1 MINVSGN
8 VEIDKAIN
16 ECDIVIVGA
25 GLFGITLAERLANEH
40 DLKILILE
48 SRDHLGGNAYSY
60 VDDLTGIEIHKYGS
74 HLFHTSNLK
83 VWDYVNKFTEFNQY
97 RHTVVA
103 LHNNS
108 YYPMPINLQTISLLF
123 GKALK
128 PDEARQ
134 IIEDDKPDPSE
145 TSNVE
150 NFETKALSTIG
161 RRLYNAFIKNYT
173 LKQWQTNPVD
183 LPAEIIQRLPV
194 RFNFNSRYF
203 QDTYEGLPLNGY
215 TAWFRKMLV
224 SDNIKLALTTDFFDY
239 RKLIKG
245 KRKLIYSGPIDR
257 YFDYQFGLLG
267 WRTLDFKIETLDT
280 HDYQGTSVVNYVDI
294 EPEFTRV
301 HEFKH
306 FHPERQAYEC
316 SKTII
321 MKEFSRFAS
330 EVDEPYY
337 PINSVN
343 DREKLIQYR
352 ELVAKEKNVIFGGR
366 LGSYKYLDMHMAIAS
381 ALQIF
386 ETTDWNEIE

>member
-173 LKQWQTNPVD
+173 LKQWQTNPID

-386 ETTDWNEIE
+386 ETKDWTEIE